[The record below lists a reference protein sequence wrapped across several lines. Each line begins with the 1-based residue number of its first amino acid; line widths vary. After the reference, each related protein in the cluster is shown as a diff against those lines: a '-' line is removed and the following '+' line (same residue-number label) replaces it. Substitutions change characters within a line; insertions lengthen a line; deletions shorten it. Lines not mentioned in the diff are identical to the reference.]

1 MYDPACIT
9 ILQWITC
16 LFAYPPCLN
25 YKLLLPCEDACGD
38 VISIFGTCD
47 DVIRTEV
54 DDDPVRLH
62 LRNVR
67 CRIAE
72 SFYEGYSE
80 VYFINE
86 GSECFEP
93 RNVLSS

>member
-1 MYDPACIT
+1 M
-9 ILQWITC
+9 QWLTC
-16 LFAYPPCLN
+16 VFAYPPCLN
-25 YKLLLPCEDACGD
+25 NKLLLPCEDACEE
-38 VISIFGTCD
+38 VTPFFGTCY
-47 DVIRTEV
+47 DVIETEV
-54 DDDPVRLH
+54 DDVPVRLH
-62 LRNVR
+62 FRNFI
-67 CRIAE
+67 CFIAE